1 MTLNDMKKPLVAFAV
16 ASAALMGT
24 SAQAYTVT
32 RTYTLD
38 VAGILSNDEKGS
50 DINEVRWLNVGAGSK
65 VIGFG
70 WDVLLWADEGSWLSE
85 IGVDIS
91 SIAGDGLDLQPGLG
105 DDFSGVFAYS
115 SGGLVDLLAE
125 GLEFM
130 VGADGQ
136 LRFEFYD
143 AFDDY
148 PGEWDGRWNAGLLTI
163 QVEAIPEPATY
174 GLAALA
180 LLGIGATAR
189 RRNGKA

>member
-1 MTLNDMKKPLVAFAV
+1 MTLNDMKMPLVAFAL

-38 VAGILSNDEKGS
+38 VGGILSNDEKGS
-50 DINEVRWLNVGAGSK
+50 AINEVHWLNVGAGAK

-70 WDVLLWADEGSWLSE
+70 WDVALFADSPSWLSE
-85 IGVDIS
+85 MAVDIS
-91 SIAGDGLDLQPGLG
+91 SLLGGGLDLAPGIG
-105 DDFSGVFAYS
+105 DDFSGTSVYS
-115 SGGLVDLLAE
+115 SGGLLDLVAE
-125 GLEFM
+125 GLDFV

-136 LRFEFYD
+136 LRFEFYE

-148 PGEWDGRWNAGLLTI
+148 VADWDGEWIAGLLTI

-180 LLGIGATAR
+180 LLGIAATSR
-189 RRNGKA
+189 RRRI